1 VATDGAP
8 DYCFDFILR
17 SNILNYFHCASG
29 AAPQQ
34 GVAAPDGAL
43 KTLSVHSA
51 LSVHCALCLSVA
63 SNYLS
68 NKYST
73 NDNLYLTITDNV
85 NAQISEYNNLIY
97 IDSLPIVFLF
107 VLAKQ

>member
-1 VATDGAP
+1 M
-8 DYCFDFILR
+8 
-17 SNILNYFHCASG
+17 
-29 AAPQQ
+29 
-34 GVAAPDGAL
+34 
-43 KTLSVHSA
+43 
-51 LSVHCALCLSVA
+51 A

-107 VLAKQ
+107 VLTKQ